1 MEENRNVNNVPAEGN
16 EDSINFSIHDLIQMV
31 IGNWFW
37 FLLST
42 VVCLSCALFYIYTAP
57 KVYNRTATILIKDGK
72 KGSETDIAAF
82 GDLLGATA
90 RRNVDNEIIVLK
102 SRNLMTEVVRRLNLH
117 VNYVVKHGLRT
128 ENLYRR
134 SPIDVTFIDDN
145 ERQALAFE
153 LTPVDNEKFSLTK
166 FVNRT
171 SADSDK
177 DKDSEIYEVEMTGR
191 FNDTITTPCGLL
203 VVTPT
208 LYMSDDYFGD
218 PISVSKQIVS
228 SVASGYNKR
237 IAIELVEKQA
247 NAISISLDD
256 NIPRRAED
264 VINTL
269 IARYNDESI
278 NDKNRIADYT
288 ADFIDKRLR
297 IIGSELDAVDRK
309 ISTYKKDNEMYD
321 ITAQATQSLTESSQ
335 FKTAGLS
342 VENQISM
349 AQYIRDYL
357 LNDTKL
363 RDLIPANVAITN
375 VSISDQIKNYNELM
389 LRRDKL
395 AGNASSNSPVIQ
407 DFDSELAALRRTLTP
422 VVEKICTLW
431 LRMHGK
437 DCAFQVEWEEIDL
450 QDQVEEARA
459 ALYRQQAE
467 QMARESKEQ
476 ERQQEKEEAYAD
488 SDQGGPGPG
497 ENSPRGGGAGHREP
511 EKRHQP
517 DGGGGL
523 SLYRAPVR

>member
-228 SVASGYNKR
+228 SMASGYNKR

-321 ITAQATQSLTESSQ
+321 ITAQATQSLTC
-335 FKTAGLS
+335 
-342 VENQISM
+342 
-349 AQYIRDYL
+349 L
-357 LNDTKL
+357 LYT
-363 RDLIPANVAITN
+363 
-375 VSISDQIKNYNELM
+375 SD
-389 LRRDKL
+389 
-395 AGNASSNSPVIQ
+395 
-407 DFDSELAALRRTLTP
+407 AADD
-422 VVEKICTLW
+422 V
-431 LRMHGK
+431 
-437 DCAFQVEWEEIDL
+437 
-450 QDQVEEARA
+450 
-459 ALYRQQAE
+459 
-467 QMARESKEQ
+467 
-476 ERQQEKEEAYAD
+476 
-488 SDQGGPGPG
+488 
-497 ENSPRGGGAGHREP
+497 
-511 EKRHQP
+511 
-517 DGGGGL
+517 
-523 SLYRAPVR
+523 